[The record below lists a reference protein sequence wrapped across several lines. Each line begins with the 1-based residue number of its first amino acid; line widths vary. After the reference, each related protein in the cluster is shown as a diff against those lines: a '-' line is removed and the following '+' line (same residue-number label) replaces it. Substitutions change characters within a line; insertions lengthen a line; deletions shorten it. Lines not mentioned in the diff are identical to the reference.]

1 MNVTQIQVDTDVAS
15 KQAVYSKV
23 DSKPVMDTLNR
34 VVLRIDD
41 ESGYKTKF
49 NIRSNQKLKK

>member
-23 DSKPVMDTLNR
+23 DSKPVMDTLTR
-34 VVLRIDD
+34 IVLRIDD
-41 ESGYKTKF
+41 ESGDKIKF
-49 NIRSNQKLKK
+49 YIRSNQKLKK